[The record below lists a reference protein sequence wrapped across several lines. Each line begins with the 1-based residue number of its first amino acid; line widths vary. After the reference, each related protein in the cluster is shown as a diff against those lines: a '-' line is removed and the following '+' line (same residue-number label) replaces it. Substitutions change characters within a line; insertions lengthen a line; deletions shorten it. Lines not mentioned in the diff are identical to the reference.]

1 MLPDLSILS
10 VLRGSSWEQ
19 KVSGAAELAI
29 ILLLLLLVVI
39 HEAPVA
45 AKRDAR
51 SSGCRWSSRVSFASK
66 VSHTHSLSV
75 VFTLFITILSELS
88 SSSPAALCSSTD
100 PLAAILLYARLA
112 LFAALSLSPSHV
124 GQGCQKCDKIGRVA
138 RTFCG
143 GLVVMLSV
151 VAVCH
156 FRKRRNFHKWICDI
170 VKFDM
175 SVKLSRNDDSII
187 QMLVT
192 NRKSKNNATRKLK
205 LFFMLRIHSK
215 SFSITGTRKS

>member
-1 MLPDLSILS
+1 MIQGFLKTDKGGSVGERNQTHRSRDPRAVAEQRSTHSVCKEQKTLLKRKTTEKVQTYLSVLPDLSILS

-19 KVSGAAELAI
+19 KVSGAAELEI

-51 SSGCRWSSRVSFASK
+51 SSGCRWSSRVSFESK
-66 VSHTHSLSV
+66 VSYTHSLSV
-75 VFTLFITILSELS
+75 VFTLFIIILSELS

-112 LFAALSLSPSHV
+112 LFTALSPFPSHV
-124 GQGCQKCDKIGRVA
+124 GQECQKCDKIGRVA
-138 RTFCG
+138 KTFCG

-151 VAVCH
+151 VAACH
-156 FRKRRNFHKWICDI
+156 FGGR
-170 VKFDM
+170 
-175 SVKLSRNDDSII
+175 
-187 QMLVT
+187 
-192 NRKSKNNATRKLK
+192 
-205 LFFMLRIHSK
+205 
-215 SFSITGTRKS
+215 